1 MNDIFHVGWRGVTVC
16 LAGGHHL
23 SCSSIEPLNN
33 DISFCFFTLSR
44 FSLTSNNVGILH
56 ANCGSSSR
64 AVEDQEDQTP
74 QSHFNSRKNSV
85 LSGCKSPTPHD
96 LGELQENFDSMQ
108 FSLHLRTTELI
119 FRLKNDS
126 EVCHDRMLARDN
138 LWLLHGMQS
147 VWREFVRWKSC
158 LTNRTMTYLSHC
170 NGERQ
175 RERARERCW
184 HRALS
189 YLSSQLCGGGSLLV
203 QEEQQDPIGP

>member
-1 MNDIFHVGWRGVTVC
+1 MVC

-23 SCSSIEPLNN
+23 SCSSIEPLKN
-33 DISFCFFTLSR
+33 DISFCFFSLSR

-56 ANCGSSSR
+56 AKCSSSSR

-74 QSHFNSRKNSV
+74 KSHFNSRKNSV
-85 LSGCKSPTPHD
+85 LSVCKSLTPHD
-96 LGELQENFDSMQ
+96 LRELQENFDFMQ
-108 FSLHLRTTELI
+108 FLLHLRNTELI

-138 LWLLHGMQS
+138 LLLLHGMQS

-158 LTNRTMTYLSHC
+158 FTNRTMTYLSHC
-170 NGERQ
+170 NGKRQ
-175 RERARERCW
+175 RERAHERCW

-189 YLSSQLCGGGSLLV
+189 YLSSQLCGGRSLLV